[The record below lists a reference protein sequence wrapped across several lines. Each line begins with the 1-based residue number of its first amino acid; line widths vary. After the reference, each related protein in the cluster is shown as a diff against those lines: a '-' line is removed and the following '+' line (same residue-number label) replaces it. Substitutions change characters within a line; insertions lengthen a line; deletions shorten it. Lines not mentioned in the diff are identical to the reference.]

1 MSQEELKLN
10 QRLEVNELEMVTQQG
25 ALERILDSL
34 YKQGAYKEYID
45 IKLVIEAMIHITERK
60 KDILYELEQVRKN
73 EKT

>member
-1 MSQEELKLN
+1 MTQEELKLKE
-10 QRLEVNELEMVTQQG
+10 QLEVNELEMVTQQG
-25 ALERILDSL
+25 TLERILDRL

-45 IKLVIEAMIHITERK
+45 IKPVIEAMIHITERK